1 MRLVLIGIVSLLAL
15 PLQGAVAQDTEPY
28 VPLSGAVS
36 TPRLAAAQASQ
47 HDWGFWASAAI
58 GPATPYEF
66 GVTATAAV
74 RYTRFLV
81 RVRYASAF
89 NFLGNFDDDVGVLVG
104 IVLTPEPSRGQLAVG
119 AGVGRVRG
127 FRGSVLGG
135 REIPATTGFLL
146 DLEARLALTGF
157 LGLTGYGFAD
167 FNSRESFGGIALGL
181 YLGRL

>member
-1 MRLVLIGIVSLLAL
+1 MGLVQIGTVALLAL

-58 GPATPYEF
+58 GPTTPYEF

-81 RVRYASAF
+81 RVRYASAVE
-89 NFLGNFDDDVGVLVG
+89 FLGDFDEDVGVLVG
-104 IVLTPEPSRGQLAVG
+104 IVLTPEPSRGQLAIG

-135 REIPATTGFLL
+135 REIAGKAVCLL
-146 DLEARLALTGF
+146 DLEARSCTTG
-157 LGLTGYGFAD
+157 
-167 FNSRESFGGIALGL
+167 ALGVA
-181 YLGRL
+181 R